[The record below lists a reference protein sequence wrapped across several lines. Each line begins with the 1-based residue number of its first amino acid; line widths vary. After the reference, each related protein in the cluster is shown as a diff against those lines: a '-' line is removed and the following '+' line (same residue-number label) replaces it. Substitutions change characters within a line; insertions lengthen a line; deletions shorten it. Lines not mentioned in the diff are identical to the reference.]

1 MDRTKRALGGRIAN
15 IIDKQGH
22 WSQKLQNTPLLWSL
36 KGSAYTQ
43 AKWGSGRFRLAMK
56 V

>member
-1 MDRTKRALGGRIAN
+1 MDRTNRALGGWIAN
-15 IIDKQGH
+15 IIDKHGH
-22 WSQKLQNTPLLWSL
+22 WSQKLQNTLLWWSV

-43 AKWGSGRFRLAMK
+43 AKWGSGRFKLAMK